1 MTVTGQTDIEIGFFG
16 GSFTGL
22 PIKLQTSYL
31 RAAFEC
37 KQDNLAHRIRLS
49 TRPDYIDD
57 SRCDF
62 LTLFGVDTVELG
74 AQSFDDSVL
83 LASRRGHTSD
93 DIVRAMSVLRRRQI
107 KTVLQLLPGL
117 PGDTEASMMRSARI
131 AADLFPDAVRIYPA
145 VVIAGTALETRFRD
159 KSYTPLT
166 LDHAVEICAR
176 MTGLFADKGIP
187 VIRMGLHPVE
197 NKEEKIIAG
206 PYHPAFGF
214 LVKAR
219 IARNTL
225 ELRTSDFLR
234 SNRTRS
240 ISITLSTSGAEEY
253 IGHKKENIAWIASR
267 FHLDNVYYSISEKTE
282 CVTIS
287 STD

>member
-22 PIKLQTSYL
+22 PIEQQTSYL

-37 KQDNLAHRIRLS
+37 KQDRLVHRIRLS

-57 SRCDF
+57 TRCDM
-62 LTLFGVDTVELG
+62 LTHFDVDTVELG
-74 AQSFDDSVL
+74 AQSFDDRVL
-83 LASRRGHTSD
+83 LSSRRGHTSD
-93 DIVRAMSVLRRRQI
+93 DIVRAMETLRRRQF

-117 PGDTEASMMRSARI
+117 PGDSEASMMRSARI
-131 AADLFPDAVRIYPA
+131 AADLSPDAVRIYPA
-145 VVIAGTALETRFRD
+145 VVIAGTALETHYRE

-176 MTGLFADKGIP
+176 MTELFADKGIP
-187 VIRMGLHPVE
+187 VIRTGLHPVE
-197 NKEEKIIAG
+197 NKEMKIIAG
-206 PYHPAFGF
+206 PYHPSFGF

-219 IARNTL
+219 IGRNTL
-225 ELRTSDFLR
+225 EHRTADFLR

-240 ISITLSTSGAEEY
+240 ISITLPVSGAEEY
-253 IGHKKENIAWIASR
+253 IGHKRDNIAWIASR
-267 FHLDNVYYSISEKTE
+267 FHLDRVIYSISEKTE
-282 CVTIS
+282 CVMIS